1 MQEFGSLAHKTQY
14 NTIVAANGAAHCWTL
29 ERMQAK
35 FIQLIP
41 NIRSN
46 VWLSSRGTIN
56 NIYDTSSQTC
66 SVHYIIYCNY
76 KLQPGN
82 HMHFV
87 HAQQHPF

>member
-46 VWLSSRGTIN
+46 V
-56 NIYDTSSQTC
+56 
-66 SVHYIIYCNY
+66 
-76 KLQPGN
+76 
-82 HMHFV
+82 
-87 HAQQHPF
+87 